1 MQVKLLDHTKL
12 SNAVIGARTCWD
24 SFHKGG
30 CYDIPTD
37 NITEAD
43 KELLDRLIHKHKH
56 ESISEH
62 CTYVFKLD
70 RVPRFVL
77 QELCRHRL
85 ASYSVRSSRYTLK
98 ELRTEK
104 PFITTDMD
112 YNGEIFNVY
121 DWNLAGK
128 YITLSNNYEIATLE
142 VMQLNVLRQ
151 AISDNLDNI
160 DEIKHLLPESY
171 LCDIVWTINVRSLRN
186 FLQLRLSKSAHFKI
200 QELAKLVYAAIPEQ
214 HKFLY
219 KDIIDELSCSNKES
233 IATV

>member
-24 SFHKGG
+24 SFHRGG
-30 CYDIPTD
+30 CYDTPTD
-37 NITEAD
+37 KITEAD

-77 QELCRHRL
+77 QELVRHRL
-85 ASYSVRSSRYTLK
+85 CSYSVRSSRYTLK
-98 ELRTEK
+98 ELRNEK
-104 PFITTDMD
+104 SFITDNID
-112 YNGEIFNVY
+112 YNNEVFVIY
-121 DWNLAGK
+121 DWNLIGK
-128 YITLSNNYEIATLE
+128 YIAISNNYEIATLE
-142 VMQLNVLRQ
+142 AEQLEVLRQ

-200 QELAKLVYAAIPEQ
+200 QELAKLVYETIPEQ

-219 KDIIDELSCSNKES
+219 KDIVDDNRN
-233 IATV
+233 V